1 MWRID
6 WGKRFPEGNKDV
18 ISRGCPFSMSQVK
31 HCLLFQF
38 THLVCAG
45 IRADGRKIQNYSY
58 FFEPH
63 VSLFIQSYWNPP
75 KQSPRFR
82 KRENRADLC
91 VNLGIPLTTKFHNL
105 RSRNLFVTQV
115 KNLFQLWRRSSW
127 AQAQSAPTPT
137 SPSSSRVS
145 SPPPCLS
152 RGRSQHGTRTFYC
165 KFFRMIPNS

>member
-75 KQSPRFR
+75 KPTVYKER
-82 KRENRADLC
+82 KSSRSLC
-91 VNLGIPLTTKFHNL
+91 K
-105 RSRNLFVTQV
+105 SRNPFDNKVSQHKITKPLLKSKIYFSCEGGARGP
-115 KNLFQLWRRSSW
+115 RRSQLQHLRHP
-127 AQAQSAPTPT
+127 QAPECQVHHRACQGEEANMEPGLSI
-137 SPSSSRVS
+137 VS
-145 SPPPCLS
+145 SPQNDS
-152 RGRSQHGTRTFYC
+152 
-165 KFFRMIPNS
+165 